1 VQVEGPG
8 GPAMLSSTVPAK
20 REGCLVPAKREGCL
34 LETIHGAVDP
44 VRRRC
49 EDMASG
55 QPQEATQVVVKMRP
69 SARAHTAGEG
79 NFSSQEDTAS
89 TARTERVT

>member
-1 VQVEGPG
+1 
-8 GPAMLSSTVPAK
+8 MLHVMSLLRT
-20 REGCLVPAKREGCL
+20 LPAKREGCL

-79 NFSSQEDTAS
+79 NFSSQQDTAS
-89 TARTERVT
+89 TARTDDVERVT